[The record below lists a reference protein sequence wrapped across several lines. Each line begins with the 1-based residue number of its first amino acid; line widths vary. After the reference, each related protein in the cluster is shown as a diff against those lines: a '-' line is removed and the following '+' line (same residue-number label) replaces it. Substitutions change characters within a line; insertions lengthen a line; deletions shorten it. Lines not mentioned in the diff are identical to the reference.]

1 MWREAHINYNNY
13 SLCPMKSKLFRGEAI
28 EKKLFRCPPE
38 KVTDLLFL

>member
-28 EKKLFRCPPE
+28 EKETVQMSP
-38 KVTDLLFL
+38 